1 MTIEITYLRGNS
13 STFSGEESYKL
24 IFEAVCLSDLEMLDN
39 EHLAEVAPY
48 TNGENLREDVEH
60 QREALTNFAKE
71 YQRAQSELS
80 TSYEEL
86 AFWSGFFEEYGEKLG
101 LSEEF
106 KENGII

>member
-1 MTIEITYLRGNS
+1 MIVKSTYLDGS
-13 STFSGEESYKL
+13 QKTLPETTEEAYAF
-24 IFEAVCLSDLEMLDN
+24 IFNDVCLYDLELLEN
-39 EHLAEVAPY
+39 NHYACVAPLK
-48 TNGENLREDVEH
+48 TDSPK
-60 QREALTNFAKE
+60 EALSNFAKE
-71 YQRAQSELS
+71 YQRAQAELS